1 MQRLVRMREKQI
13 FKSNDE
19 NFPELVQNKNL
30 QIWEA

>member
-1 MQRLVRMREKQI
+1 MQRLVRMRQKKL
-13 FKSNDE
+13 FKGNDE